1 MTLDLL
7 ATHGTCNSYANL
19 ICKENFKICD
29 GRHGAGVYFW
39 HASANFDD
47 AIDLAKSYAEF
58 NLGNGAYNDVD
69 EKDPC
74 VLACNI
80 LLNKVN
86 FLDLESIDYLSIL
99 RAYLLRFD
107 AKLKAIKDFREIK
120 AELTKIY
127 NGFFQ
132 ELEELSNERI
142 LVYHVKAA
150 VPQNYKKPK
159 SQGLQWAT
167 QFASSCLVVREN
179 SVIPLKS
186 IRRI

>member
-19 ICKENFKICD
+19 ICKENFKTCD

-39 HASANFDD
+39 DASNFED
-47 AIDLAKSYAEF
+47 AVDLAKSYAEF
-58 NLGNGAYNDVD
+58 NLVNGSYDSVP

-74 VLACNI
+74 ILACNI
-80 LLNKVN
+80 FLKKAN
-86 FLDLESIDYLSIL
+86 FLDLESREYLNAF
-99 RAYLLRFD
+99 RAYLLQFD
-107 AKLKAIKDFREIK
+107 AKLRPMKDWKEIK

-150 VPQNYKKPK
+150 VPKNYKQNK

-167 QFASSCLVVREN
+167 QFSSSCLVVREN
-179 SVIPLKS
+179 SVIPLTS
-186 IRRI
+186 IRRV